1 MSGRKH
7 NNNFK
12 LKVALAAIKE
22 EQTMPELCQ
31 KFDLHKSVIGR
42 WKRQLLEN
50 GATVF
55 QEAEV
60 SNGHVKNQA
69 EIDQLH
75 AKIGEL
81 VMERDYLKKVLDA

>member
-7 NNNFK
+7 SNKFK

-22 EQTMPELCQ
+22 DKTLAELCQ
-31 KFDLHKSVIGR
+31 QFDLHKSVIGR

-50 GATVF
+50 GTMVF
-55 QEAEV
+55 QEPE
-60 SNGHVKNQA
+60 NGSGKATNQT
-69 EIDQLH
+69 ELDKLH

-81 VMERDYLKKVLDA
+81 VVERDYLKKVLDA

>member
-7 NNNFK
+7 SNEFK

-22 EQTMPELCQ
+22 DKTMAELCQ
-31 KFDLHKSVIGR
+31 QFDLHKSVIGR

-50 GATVF
+50 GALVF
-55 QEAEV
+55 REPEDSSRKAASQ
-60 SNGHVKNQA
+60 S
-69 EIDQLH
+69 EIEKLH

-81 VMERDYLKKVLDA
+81 VIERDYLKKVLDA

>member
-7 NNNFK
+7 NNKFK

-22 EQTMPELCQ
+22 EQTLSELCLQ
-31 KFDLHKSVIGR
+31 FDLHKSVIGR

-50 GATVF
+50 GAMVF
-55 QEAEV
+55 QDSE
-60 SNGHVKNQA
+60 NGSSKAMHQN
-69 EIDQLH
+69 EIDKLH

-81 VMERDYLKKVLDA
+81 VVERDYLKKVLDA